1 MDTILN
7 WLGANPILTVIIVLV
22 LLIVLIYNNLNS
34 KKKRVEKSFSN
45 IDVYLEKRFDEISS
59 LLAQLQNSYTFESDV
74 QTQIAGLRTGI
85 ETAKNGSVN
94 DKVVASNNVSAFLA
108 SPAIKTEAYPELKS
122 ISELGMFTAQK
133 TASVEDEIS
142 AARRQYNNNAT
153 SYNTL
158 IKSFPAVL
166 IARLAGF
173 NTPYELFKVSEGKK
187 EPPVVPTYE
196 RK

>member
-173 NTPYELFKVSEGKK
+173 NTPYELFKVSE
-187 EPPVVPTYE
+187 
-196 RK
+196 